1 MNKCLTCLA
10 ARETNQKDIEIPSRS
25 ESERLLLGEKNR
37 ADEMALCVKALAVY
51 TNKLTSIPGTHI
63 QE

>member
-10 ARETNQKDIEIPSRS
+10 ARETNQKDIEIPSHLS
-25 ESERLLLGEKNR
+25 QIDYCWGKNR

-63 QE
+63 KE